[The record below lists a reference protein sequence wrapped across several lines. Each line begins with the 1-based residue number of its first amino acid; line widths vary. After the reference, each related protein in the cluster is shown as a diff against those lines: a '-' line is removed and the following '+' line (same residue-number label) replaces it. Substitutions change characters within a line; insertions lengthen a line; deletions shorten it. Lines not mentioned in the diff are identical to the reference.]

1 VLRGIRRFRPYRG
14 AHGEPGGGA
23 GRLHVAGRTD
33 AGADGRHRPRE
44 RRGLLGRVRL
54 VRRRRAGRLPGD
66 EQRRPRR
73 AAVAALRIVAI
84 TPALK
89 LKKWTS
95 ADLQVDGAAITKA
108 LTDLIAS
115 IEAGIAATDEAYGF
129 FGIVTPPAPTPWWEL
144 NAPNAQPGPPFLVP
158 GFPYESLMP

>member
-1 VLRGIRRFRPYRG
+1 MANQGVAPVDFTSPVGQTRALMGDTDPANVEGSSGEYVWFGDDELG
-14 AHGEPGGGA
+14 AFLA
-23 GRLHVAGRTD
+23 MNN
-33 AGADGRHRPRE
+33 
-44 RRGLLGRVRL
+44 
-54 VRRRRAGRLPGD
+54 GD
-66 EQRRPRR
+66 PRR